1 MVASVPLQPYLSKI
15 LPSWI
20 WKRLALTIY
29 SFEFQEKLEP
39 YERFAK
45 PQGNEL
51 SYVMVTPGLYEI
63 STRDPEVAYG
73 E

>member
-1 MVASVPLQPYLSKI
+1 M
-15 LPSWI
+15 
-20 WKRLALTIY
+20 TIY